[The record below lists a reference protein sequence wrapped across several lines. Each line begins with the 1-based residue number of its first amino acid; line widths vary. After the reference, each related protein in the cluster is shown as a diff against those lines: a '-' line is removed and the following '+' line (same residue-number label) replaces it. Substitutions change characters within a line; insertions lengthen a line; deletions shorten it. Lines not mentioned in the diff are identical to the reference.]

1 MNFVTTGFLSL
12 FAFVLAFQ
20 ARRGGID
27 EPFAW
32 ESREFLRKLCIGKV
46 VAAKFKL
53 LIIYVICLVI
63 HYLLYIHS
71 SVFFFF

>member
-1 MNFVTTGFLSL
+1 MLLCLERFAYVMMLFGFVPW
-12 FAFVLAFQ
+12 FQ

-46 VAAKFKL
+46 LKAETL
-53 LIIYVICLVI
+53 
-63 HYLLYIHS
+63 
-71 SVFFFF
+71 

>member
-1 MNFVTTGFLSL
+1 MCRTLAYMIFVKSLGFFSL
-12 FAFVLAFQ
+12 IVWFVPWFQ

-46 VAAKFKL
+46 LKAETL
-53 LIIYVICLVI
+53 
-63 HYLLYIHS
+63 
-71 SVFFFF
+71 